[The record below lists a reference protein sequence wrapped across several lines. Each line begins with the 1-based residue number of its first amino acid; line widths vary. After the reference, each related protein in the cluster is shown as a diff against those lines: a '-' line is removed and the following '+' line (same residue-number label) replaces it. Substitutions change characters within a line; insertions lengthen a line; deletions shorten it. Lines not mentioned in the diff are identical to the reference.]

1 MTITETYF
9 DGADYQPTLD
19 EQRLTGQLDTIR
31 SIMLDQRWHTVDDI
45 VAKTR
50 FPANSVQAQ
59 LRNLRKPRF
68 GGYQVE
74 KRRVTDTGLYE
85 YRLGQSHYYAEQP
98 KPQTVTITVSM
109 DDAEWMLE
117 TRYLS
122 FDAFQQVR
130 KALGA

>member
-1 MTITETYF
+1 MTITEIHF

-19 EQRLTGQLDTIR
+19 QQRLTGQLDTIR

-85 YRLGQSHYYAEQP
+85 YRLGHSHYYAEQP
-98 KPQTVTITVSM
+98 KPQTVTITISRE
-109 DDAEWMLE
+109 DAKWMLE
-117 TRYLS
+117 NRYLS
-122 FDAFQQVR
+122 FDAFQQLR